1 MSTENLH
8 KLHNLRLEIRELED
22 NILEEAEEI
31 FESQMPDDMTKLK
44 SFIDKS
50 DIYMETHKTM
60 HKFVEKNHK
69 ISQQD
74 IKYFIHRHCDPRF
87 KILFEI
93 IKRQQSKLDELLK
106 DKLKNDSET
115 STDFGGVDLTNNIYE
130 RGRGY

>member
-8 KLHNLRLEIRELED
+8 KLHNLRLEIKELED
-22 NILEEAEEI
+22 TILEEAEEI

-50 DIYMETHKTM
+50 DIYTHKTM
-60 HKFVEKNHK
+60 HKFVKKNNK
-69 ISQQD
+69 SSQQD

-115 STDFGGVDLTNNIYE
+115 SADFGDGVDLTNNIYE